1 MIGDV
6 SVIVLT
12 PVKNESWILDKF
24 LAITSLF
31 ADHILVAD
39 QGSTDDTREII
50 ARYPKAVYIENDN
63 PEYDEYHRQVLL
75 LEKARELVSGK
86 RLLLALDAD
95 EIISANSIDSDEW
108 NAIVSQDAG
117 TRIFFKKPDVL
128 PGMEQ
133 YVDYPDY
140 FLLGYLDD
148 GKSHTGSRFHSPR
161 VPSADKRYN
170 SASITFLHLAL
181 VRDKEYLARQRL
193 YTVLENLN
201 NTASLRYR
209 YRKYSRKVQQLR
221 HMHLKKQVPYQWV
234 NVYNEKGIRLTDF
247 ESTEANNYNKRILET
262 FESHGCRRF
271 WMDDIWYVDYET
283 INRDSGYVCKRKITG
298 PTVFHRVGSALLI
311 SIYAFVL
318 KMKRSLKK

>member
-12 PVKNESWILDKF
+12 PVKNESWILDTF

-50 ARYPKAVYIENDN
+50 TRYPKAVYIRNDN
-63 PEYDEYHRQVLL
+63 PEYDEYQRQVLL
-75 LEKARELVSGK
+75 LEKARELVNGK
-86 RLLLALDAD
+86 KLLLALDAD
-95 EIISANSIDSDEW
+95 EIISANSISSEEW
-108 NAIVSQDAG
+108 AVIGRQAPG

-128 PGMEQ
+128 PGMNQ

-161 VPSADKRYN
+161 VPPSDKRYN
-170 SASITFLHLAL
+170 SDSITFLHLAL

-193 YTVLENLN
+193 YTVMENLN

-221 HMHLKKQVPYQWV
+221 HLHLKKELPYSWV
-234 NVYNEKGIRLTDF
+234 SAYGEENMQLKGF
-247 ESTEANNYNKRILET
+247 QSTETNNYNKRILET
-262 FESHGCRRF
+262 FDTRGCRRF

-283 INRDSGYVCKRKITG
+283 INKELGYVCKRKIEI
-298 PTVFHRVGSALLI
+298 PTVFHRAVGALLI
-311 SIYAFVL
+311 SMYAFIL
-318 KMKRSLKK
+318 KIKRNLK